1 MIVQDGIAHQTA
13 GKSHNIKLEIM
24 TEYLLSQ
31 DDDNDIIVDNRLSL
45 GHLSIDDIE
54 GVYFIKF
61 SILQILKIPNDLTT
75 IVFHGTT

>member
-1 MIVQDGIAHQTA
+1 MVLL
-13 GKSHNIKLEIM
+13 IKLQERVTTSNEIM

-61 SILQILKIPNDLTT
+61 
-75 IVFHGTT
+75 